1 MHLKDLKKK
10 SPAELL
16 SLAEEMGVENAS
28 TMRTQDLTFAI
39 LKQVSKND
47 EVLMDEGVIE
57 VMPDGFGFLRSPQSN
72 YLAGS
77 DDIYVSP
84 SQVKKFG
91 LRTGDTVEGEIRAPK
106 DGEKYFALAKISKVN
121 FTDPENVRFRINF
134 DNLTPLHPTEKIKME
149 NDLDNKNM
157 TSRIIDLICP
167 QGKGQRG
174 MIVAP
179 PRTGKTVM
187 LQNIAHAITQNNPE
201 IYLIVL
207 LIDERPEEVTEM
219 SRSIKGEVISSTFDE
234 PASRHVQVAE
244 MVIEKAKRLVEYKH
258 DVVILLDS
266 ITRLARAYNTV
277 VPASGK
283 ILSGGV
289 DSNAL
294 HKPKRFFGAARNIED
309 GGSLTIISTAL
320 IDTGSRMDEVIFEEF
335 KGTGNCEL
343 HLDRKLMERRT
354 FPCLDIAR
362 SGTRKE
368 ELLLDPLT
376 LNRVWILRQIT
387 QNLNAVDAMQFLL
400 DKLSQT
406 KTNAEFLTSMQ
417 T

>member
-179 PRTGKTVM
+179 PGDAAK
-187 LQNIAHAITQNNPE
+187 H
-201 IYLIVL
+201 
-207 LIDERPEEVTEM
+207 RP
-219 SRSIKGEVISSTFDE
+219 RDY
-234 PASRHVQVAE
+234 AE
-244 MVIEKAKRLVEYKH
+244 QPR
-258 DVVILLDS
+258 
-266 ITRLARAYNTV
+266 N
-277 VPASGK
+277 
-283 ILSGGV
+283 LS
-289 DSNAL
+289 D
-294 HKPKRFFGAARNIED
+294 
-309 GGSLTIISTAL
+309 
-320 IDTGSRMDEVIFEEF
+320 
-335 KGTGNCEL
+335 C
-343 HLDRKLMERRT
+343 
-354 FPCLDIAR
+354 
-362 SGTRKE
+362 
-368 ELLLDPLT
+368 
-376 LNRVWILRQIT
+376 
-387 QNLNAVDAMQFLL
+387 AVD
-400 DKLSQT
+400 
-406 KTNAEFLTSMQ
+406 
-417 T
+417 